1 MDILVLED
9 LQYTEFHVSML
20 TLSINVILFYKLSN
34 EILNILLLDYKVWIL
49 EDFFSQILPL
59 VTLFEWWTKSKVDGD
74 LLIINQTKYN
84 SIAGRLIMIIV
95 VS

>member
-59 VTLFEWWTKSKVDGD
+59 VTLFE
-74 LLIINQTKYN
+74 
-84 SIAGRLIMIIV
+84 
-95 VS
+95 